1 MSKRCKI
8 DNMYAIVYFNFSGS
22 KEEFNQAKETME
34 RAASKFDDVE
44 LIDILK
50 PSSEWNYA
58 ALCKVNDFNSFL
70 KYTKKIREEPI
81 TFFAKR
87 GLEAPP
93 RKLELL
99 VELEDLE

>member
-1 MSKRCKI
+1 
-8 DNMYAIVYFNFSGS
+8 MYAIVYFNFSGS
-22 KEEFNQAKETME
+22 KDEFKEAKETME
-34 RAASKFDDVE
+34 KASNKFNDLD

-58 ALCKVNDFNSFL
+58 ALVKFKEFKTFL
-70 KYTKKIREEPI
+70 KFTKNIREEPI

-99 VELEDLE
+99 VDLDHLE

>member
-1 MSKRCKI
+1 
-8 DNMYAIVYFNFSGS
+8 MYAIVYFNFSGS
-22 KEEFNQAKETME
+22 KEEFEEARKTME
-34 RAASKFDDVE
+34 QATKKFDGMQ

-58 ALCKVNDFNSFL
+58 ALCKFKEFKTFL
-70 KYTKKIREEPI
+70 KYTKMIREEPI
-81 TFFAKR
+81 TFFAQR

-99 VELEDLE
+99 VDLEHLE

>member
-1 MSKRCKI
+1 
-8 DNMYAIVYFNFSGS
+8 MYAIVYFNFSGS
-22 KEEFNQAKETME
+22 REEFDQAKKVMVD
-34 RAASKFDDVE
+34 AAKKYDGLEF
-44 LIDILK
+44 IDILK

-58 ALCKVNDFNSFL
+58 GLLKFKEFDTFL

-81 TFFAKR
+81 TFFQKR

-99 VELEDLE
+99 VDLDHLE

>member
-1 MSKRCKI
+1 
-8 DNMYAIVYFNFSGS
+8 MYAIVYFNFSGS
-22 KEEFNQAKETME
+22 KEEFLEAKGTME
-34 RAASKFDDVE
+34 KASSKFNDLD

-58 ALCKVNDFNSFL
+58 ALVKFKEFKSFL
-70 KYTKKIREEPI
+70 KFTQNVRKEPI

-99 VELEDLE
+99 VDLEHLE

>member
-1 MSKRCKI
+1 
-8 DNMYAIVYFNFSGS
+8 MYAIVYFNWSGS
-22 KEEFNQAKETME
+22 KEEFVEAREAME
-34 RAASKFDDVE
+34 RISTKFDDVK

-58 ALCKVNDFNSFL
+58 ALLKFKEFDSFL
-70 KYTKKIREEPI
+70 KYTKQVREEPLS
-81 TFFAKR
+81 FFQKR

-99 VELEDLE
+99 VDLDHIQ

>member
-1 MSKRCKI
+1 MEKRCEN

-22 KEEFNQAKETME
+22 KEEFKEAEETMKK
-34 RAASKFDDVE
+34 AADKFDDVDF
-44 LIDILK
+44 INILK

-58 ALCKVNDFNSFL
+58 ALVKIKDFKSFL

-99 VELEDLE
+99 VDLEYLE

>member
-1 MSKRCKI
+1 
-8 DNMYAIVYFNFSGS
+8 MYAIVYFNWSGS
-22 KEEFNQAKETME
+22 KEEFVEAREAME
-34 RAASKFDDVE
+34 RISTKFDDVK

-58 ALCKVNDFNSFL
+58 ALLKFKEFKSFL
-70 KYTKKIREEPI
+70 KYTKQVREEPLS
-81 TFFAKR
+81 FFQKR

-99 VELEDLE
+99 VDLDQIQ